1 MDKKKRRQSWIGLT
15 VCAALAVGVTGC
27 GGKEAEVSIQEEEI
41 SVAVAAGMPQ
51 VGTLAVSSTFIGT
64 VSPQEQVS
72 IIPLVSGEVTEVNF
86 EVGDYVE
93 AGSVLVRIDDEAARL
108 QLESAQLSKEGAQL
122 SAQRTLGSA
131 QVMSNLSM
139 ESNINSIQYQIDMAK
154 RQYDAAGSSVSD
166 AYEAKEDMEDALNKI
181 NDSIHQMED
190 GYDGMK
196 KMAASAKNLVRQ
208 NESTG
213 IWEWALPKEPNWEE
227 EYHTSPAITPPG
239 GNTGGSDQTGN
250 DPDED
255 ASGSQGSLP
264 DGSGSGSQD
273 DSSDTDGSG
282 TGKGP
287 GSSGSGTVGGS
298 SGSSGSGTAGGSS
311 GGSGTGAPGG
321 SSGSSSGAAGG
332 SSGSSGSG
340 TAGGSSGS
348 SGSGVAGG
356 SSGSS
361 GSGTAGGSSG
371 SSGSGTAGDSSNGS
385 GSGAAGGSS
394 SSPAGGSASGGTG
407 SPSNGN
413 TSNNSQES
421 TNGNVATRPGNG
433 TGGNASS
440 RPGGGSGNAG
450 GGLGGAEDNAG
461 SSREEGNAEE
471 DASNHPSIGT
481 EGQKPSAPSD
491 SLQSHPGAT
500 GAGFGQIGETQEEGY
515 SAKGERTLL
524 LLSSAKKEETLILSM
539 EDIRCHKKPWK
550 EEDARQLQM
559 EEGMD
564 GFDVLRISEVMKDSD
579 ARVDDKKSYEEY
591 VRDKAVFDAAY
602 RATSEAVDKLKAAGY
617 SPADIGE
624 GRMDSSVAN
633 YAAQIASLKS
643 QASTLESNVKSMD
656 SNISSA
662 ETSRATT
669 ADSIDFYEDNLKN
682 AQTQYGIQT
691 GQAYQDTAAAL
702 ANQIA
707 STDLGIASARLQLEN
722 YVLTA
727 PISGQIEQKNVDDY
741 GMVSAGNPVY
751 VISNKDTM
759 TVTFYVS
766 EMVRNQLVLGET
778 VTLERNGQTW
788 TAAVTQTGQSVD
800 ARTGLFEI
808 KAMVEGSDLANGVT
822 VKIYA
827 DTAKA
832 VDALLIPYDAVYYQG
847 EQAYVYCVENDILV
861 KTPVETGLYDDD
873 TVEITDGLTKDSVVV
888 HTWSSQL
895 ADGTKV
901 HLVEE

>member
-273 DSSDTDGSG
+273 GSSDTDGSG
-282 TGKGP
+282 TGNGP
-287 GSSGSGTVGGS
+287 GSSG
-298 SGSSGSGTAGGSS
+298 SGSGTAGGSS
-311 GGSGTGAPGG
+311 GGSGTGA
-321 SSGSSSGAAGG
+321 
-332 SSGSSGSG
+332 
-340 TAGGSSGS
+340 
-348 SGSGVAGG
+348 AGG

-440 RPGGGSGNAG
+440 RPGGSSGNAG

-633 YAAQIASLKS
+633 YASQIASLKS

-766 EMVRNQLVLGET
+766 EMVRNQLVLGER

>member
-1 MDKKKRRQSWIGLT
+1 MSAASQAVSAIGRGMDMEKKKGRQSWISL
-15 VCAALAVGVTGC
+15 VLCIALAAGMTGC
-27 GGKEAEVSIQEEEI
+27 GQKEAEVPIQEEEA
-41 SVAVAAGMPQ
+41 SVAVAAGTPQ
-51 VGTLAVSSTFIGT
+51 VGTLSVSSTFIGT

-181 NDSIHQMED
+181 NESIHEMED
-190 GYDGMK
+190 GYDGMR

-227 EYHTSPAITPPG
+227 EYHTSPTVPLPG
-239 GNTGGSDQTGN
+239 GGTGGSDQPDTGDSFGPGSSQEGDASDSTGTVPDKNTSENQGSSPDRN
-250 DPDED
+250 D
-255 ASGSQGSLP
+255 SGSQGST
-264 DGSGSGSQD
+264 S
-273 DSSDTDGSG
+273 DGSG
-282 TGKGP
+282 TGTG
-287 GSSGSGTVGGS
+287 SGSLGGS
-298 SGSSGSGTAGGSS
+298 SGSAGSGVTEDSS
-311 GGSGTGAPGG
+311 GN
-321 SSGSSSGAAGG
+321 AAGG
-332 SSGSSGSG
+332 
-340 TAGGSSGS
+340 
-348 SGSGVAGG
+348 
-356 SSGSS
+356 
-361 GSGTAGGSSG
+361 
-371 SSGSGTAGDSSNGS
+371 NG
-385 GSGAAGGSS
+385 
-394 SSPAGGSASGGTG
+394 SGGTG
-407 SPSNGN
+407 NSSEGTGSDNTEGSADGNGFGG
-413 TSNNSQES
+413 SQGT
-421 TNGNVATRPGNG
+421 TNGNIAVQPDGG
-433 TGGNASS
+433 TGGNASA
-440 RPGGGSGNAG
+440 RPGGNGGNADGVSG
-450 GGLGGAEDNAG
+450 GTEDGAG
-461 SSREEGNAEE
+461 TSREEGAVGG
-471 DASNHPSIGT
+471 DPSDHPSLGT
-481 EGQKPSAPSD
+481 QEERPSAPSD
-491 SLQSHPGAT
+491 SLQSRPGAT
-500 GAGFGQIGETQEEGY
+500 GAGFGQIGEREEEGY
-515 SAKGERTLL
+515 SAKKDGTLL
-524 LLSSAKKEETLILSM
+524 LLSAAGKGETVVFSR
-539 EDIRCHKKPWK
+539 EDIRRHRKPWK
-550 EEDARQLQM
+550 EEGARPLRAD
-559 EEGMD
+559 GGID
-564 GFDVLRISEVMKDSD
+564 GFEVMRISEVTKDPD
-579 ARVDDKKSYEEY
+579 AGADDKKSYEEY
-591 VRDKAVFDAAY
+591 VRDKAIFDAAY

-633 YAAQIASLKS
+633 YASQIASLKS

-707 STDLGIASARLQLEN
+707 STDVGIASARMQLEN

-727 PISGQIEQKNVDDY
+727 PISGQIEQKNVDEY

-766 EMVRNQLVLGET
+766 EAVRNQLALGET

-800 ARTGLFEI
+800 SRTGLFEI
-808 KAMVEGSDLANGVT
+808 KAMVEGSGLANGVT

-832 VDALLIPYDAVYYQG
+832 ANALLIPYDAVYYQG
-847 EQAYVYCVENDILV
+847 EQAYVFCVEKDLLV
-861 KTPVETGLYDDD
+861 KTPVETGLYDED
-873 TVEITDGLTKDSVVV
+873 TIVITEGLTKDSVVV

-895 ADGTKV
+895 ADGIRV